1 MWAPPPFTAQHSAPL
16 LTSEAGWP
24 ATAPA
29 LYNLSA
35 HDYVTPPLDFEGFMR
50 MVDATGAE
58 PYIVLNLAGKS
69 NMEPADSARFN
80 ASVLKAGAAAWL
92 GHIRA
97 RGYNVTRFELTNEAY
112 NQMPV
117 AAYAAAVLDWA
128 PTLRAALPGALLGA
142 SGPSFI
148 DAVGKQARAASVPT
162 LPNPSPARRPAQAR
176 AATRRGAR
184 ARLPR
189 ACPRPHPRSV
199 LHGPAPRRAAARQR
213 MNAHGTPAQYQRGE
227 KRVRAAAGRGAGVV
241 AGAAGQGG
249 ARGGLPGGPPLPR
262 VRLGLPRLC
271 LWQHRPQWRGA
282 SPTLSLLY
290 AACHRI
296 LSPYPNQI
304 PSP

>member
-69 NMEPADSARFN
+69 NMQPADSARFN

-162 LPNPSPARRPAQAR
+162 LPYPSPARRPGP
-176 AATRRGAR
+176 GAR
-184 ARLPR
+184 CHPPR
-189 ACPRPHPRSV
+189 CPRQ
-199 LHGPAPRRAAARQR
+199 APQ
-213 MNAHGTPAQYQRGE
+213 
-227 KRVRAAAGRGAGVV
+227 
-241 AGAAGQGG
+241 
-249 ARGGLPGGPPLPR
+249 GLPPSSPSQRPPWPCTEAR
-262 VRLGLPRLC
+262 RR
-271 LWQHRPQWRGA
+271 
-282 SPTLSLLY
+282 S
-290 AACHRI
+290 AAHECAWD
-296 LSPYPNQI
+296 
-304 PSP
+304 PSPVPAR